1 MDQWMKSMPSHVDF
15 VSSQSIR
22 TALQEM
28 QSCCARIYY
37 AYPHPIDPLWALSTL
52 VLILIAS
59 CIFTF
64 IRATCSK
71 HPPTRDFYD
80 WGLIG
85 FRATLVRA
93 ASSGTKQKKPLDPT
107 DGTSID
113 DLCLVQETSLAIQHN
128 KPTQAGPPSLDRM
141 QREKRPML
149 SPLRISAARLKA
161 FHDDHAPLPPEMDYR
176 YQLQS
181 PHHDLRPYL
190 KHSAVLNADYA
201 DKENDLQRYMRGALS
216 SESSVTLLAESESS
230 PRSDPQVENW
240 LEGIS
245 IPSSIFSF
253 RLLFLRRGPPR
264 VGRRP
269 PERFADSKY
278 SIWKTRKGG
287 ND

>member
-1 MDQWMKSMPSHVDF
+1 MPSHVDF

-28 QSCCARIYY
+28 QSCFARIYH
-37 AYPHPIDPLWALSTL
+37 AHCYPVDSLWVLSTL

-80 WGLIG
+80 WDSIG
-85 FRATLVRA
+85 FRATLIRA

-107 DGTSID
+107 DGTSTD
-113 DLCLVQETSLAIQHN
+113 DLCSVQETSPAIQH
-128 KPTQAGPPSLDRM
+128 KPTQAGSPSLDRT

-149 SPLRISAARLKA
+149 FPLRISAARLKA
-161 FHDDHAPLPPEMDYR
+161 FHDDDACLPPETDCR
-176 YQLQS
+176 LQLQS
-181 PHHDLRPYL
+181 PHPDLRPHL
-190 KHSAVLNADYA
+190 THSAVLNADYA
-201 DKENDLQRYMRGALS
+201 DKENDEQRYMRTLS
-216 SESSVTLLAESESS
+216 SESSATLLAESISS
-230 PRSDPQVENW
+230 TQYDLVVEEW
-240 LEGIS
+240 LKDLS

-253 RLLFLRRGPPR
+253 RRLFLRRGPPR

-269 PERFADSKY
+269 PERFADSNF
-278 SIWKTRKGG
+278 SIWTTRKGG
-287 ND
+287 SR